1 MPGAVSRWSS
11 GKTLEWEPLRPE
23 LVAEVAYDAM
33 EGDRFRHTAR
43 FVRWRPDRDPRSCD
57 YGQLEQPVRF
67 DVDLVLVAG
76 SNVWGVHRIL
86 AILFTTALLV
96 SGCSLFDRD
105 PDGRRTE
112 VTWRPCPEVPQE
124 LIGAAAPHMTYEC
137 ATVPVPQDWADP
149 AGSDT
154 FDIALIRIRS
164 DQQRDRIGSLVLNPG
179 GPGASGIDTAVYLS
193 FGPLFGGLPDEVTRR
208 FDIVG
213 FDPRGVSR
221 SSPIRCST
229 DEEMDASF
237 GADPDPADERQFE
250 QALADS
256 RRIAQRC
263 QDRYGEALH
272 YLSTEQ
278 TARDLEAVREAV
290 GDEKLTYLGYWY
302 GTLLGAVYAHLFPDQ
317 VRAMVL
323 DGAVDP
329 AEEALASS
337 EGQAAGFE
345 RRSTTSPTGAPT
357 LPGVSVGTGRPGRGG
372 GGAGSGPHRA
382 RARRGRPGGRR
393 RVGVLGGGLHPLHPR
408 PVAGV
413 GRRYRPVQPR

>member
-1 MPGAVSRWSS
+1 M
-11 GKTLEWEPLRPE
+11 
-23 LVAEVAYDAM
+23 
-33 EGDRFRHTAR
+33 
-43 FVRWRPDRDPRSCD
+43 
-57 YGQLEQPVRF
+57 
-67 DVDLVLVAG
+67 
-76 SNVWGVHRIL
+76 HRIL

-256 RRIAQRC
+256 RRIA
-263 QDRYGEALH
+263 
-272 YLSTEQ
+272 
-278 TARDLEAVREAV
+278 
-290 GDEKLTYLGYWY
+290 
-302 GTLLGAVYAHLFPDQ
+302 
-317 VRAMVL
+317 
-323 DGAVDP
+323 
-329 AEEALASS
+329 
-337 EGQAAGFE
+337 
-345 RRSTTSPTGAPT
+345 
-357 LPGVSVGTGRPGRGG
+357 
-372 GGAGSGPHRA
+372 
-382 RARRGRPGGRR
+382 
-393 RVGVLGGGLHPLHPR
+393 
-408 PVAGV
+408 
-413 GRRYRPVQPR
+413 